1 MDDFA
6 IYNGKR
12 FDLRPKMTDIVNGMK
27 DVHEFAGMI
36 SMPRFKQPVD
46 VSGVPHTQTLA
57 SYLQKATSDTPDFER
72 MAFHDPFLIAYSS
85 GTTGSP
91 KCIVHSIGG
100 AMLSSAKE
108 GRLHRDQNEDCV
120 SLQYTTTGW
129 MMYFSSVMQ
138 MLPGARVVLYDGSP
152 FQPDL
157 ETFVKLA
164 GKQKVTKLG
173 ISPRWM
179 WEMQKNGVRP
189 KDVTD
194 LSNLKV
200 VTSTGMVLSDQL
212 FEWFYDVGF
221 PKHVHLANISGGTD
235 LVSLII
241 LGWVARTNISS
252 RRAVLD

>member
-12 FDLRPKMTDIVNGMK
+12 VDLRQKMTEIVNGMK
-27 DVHEFAGMI
+27 DVSEFAGMI
-36 SMPRFKQPVD
+36 SIPRFKEPVD
-46 VSGVPHTQTLA
+46 ISSVPHTQPLA
-57 SYLQKATSDTPDFER
+57 TYLKKATTAPEFEK
-72 MAFHDPFLIAYSS
+72 MAFHDPFFIAYSS
-85 GTTGSP
+85 GTTGTP

-108 GRLHRDQNEDCV
+108 GKLHRDLDANSV
-120 SLQYTTTGW
+120 ALQYTTTGW
-129 MMYFSSVMQ
+129 IMYFSSVMQ
-138 MLPGARVVLYDGSP
+138 LLPGARVILYDGSP

-157 ETFVKLA
+157 TTFVKLI
-164 GKQKVTKLG
+164 GELKCTKLG

-179 WEMQKNGVRP
+179 GEMQKNGIAP

-221 PKHVHLANISGGTD
+221 PKHVQLANISGGTD
-235 LVSLII
+235 LVRVSTPSSLIQ
-241 LGWVARTNISS
+241 T
-252 RRAVLD
+252 DM